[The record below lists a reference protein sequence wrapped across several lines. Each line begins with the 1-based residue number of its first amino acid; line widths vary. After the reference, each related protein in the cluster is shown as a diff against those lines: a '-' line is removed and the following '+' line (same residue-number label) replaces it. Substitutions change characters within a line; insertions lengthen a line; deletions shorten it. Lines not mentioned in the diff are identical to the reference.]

1 MVINTETNSNNKL
14 RNLMACQNELNS
26 FAQESTVNN
35 FDSGEVLP
43 GNQGN
48 NFSPKRSRREIGI
61 NIIAM
66 MHADI
71 EIAVTDNPN

>member
-1 MVINTETNSNNKL
+1 MVINTETSNNNKL
-14 RNLMACQNELNS
+14 RNFMACQKEVNS
-26 FAQESTVNN
+26 FVHESTVNN

-43 GNQGN
+43 DNQGN

-66 MHADI
+66 MHADM
-71 EIAVTDNPN
+71 EIAVTDKPN